1 LVLRAR
7 AAPVN
12 LLRPRA
18 GPNLP
23 TVHYEDP
30 PSPSAVIRGILGAAA
45 GVVAVSLVI
54 VFVTTGHVAWKLLA
68 LFLAL
73 WGAWSFFG
81 QLFETLVSPL
91 GRFFGSAL
99 TGGAMPPGTGI
110 TIEQEMATLERLL
123 AADLPTHR
131 AILAGIRLAEIY
143 RTHQKDAAKADA
155 LIATLASRYPDAP
168 ELKYVRGG

>member
-1 LVLRAR
+1 M
-7 AAPVN
+7 
-12 LLRPRA
+12 
-18 GPNLP
+18 
-23 TVHYEDP
+23 HYEDP
-30 PSPSAVIRGILGAAA
+30 PSPSAVIRGILGVAAVA
-45 GVVAVSLVI
+45 VAVSLAI
-54 VFVTTGHVAWKLLA
+54 DVAWKLLA

-81 QLFETLVSPL
+81 QLFDTLVSPL

-110 TIEQEMATLERLL
+110 TIEQETATLERLL
-123 AADLPTHR
+123 ATDPPTHR

-155 LIATLASRYPDAP
+155 LIATLASRYPDAR
-168 ELKYVRGG
+168 ELKYVRSG